1 MDHKD
6 YGKKPYMFNIEDAT
20 AENNNFR
27 TTIWTGKKLQ
37 LTVMSIAPNDEAG
50 LEIHERSDQ
59 FIRIEEGQGV
69 CKMGAS
75 KDNLDF
81 ERAITKD
88 DAILVPVNT
97 WHNIINTGAKPLKL
111 YTIYSGPE
119 HEEGAVHRSREEAPS
134 QSNED

>member
-50 LEIHERSDQ
+50 LEIHERNDQ

-97 WHNIINTGAKPLKL
+97 WHNIINTGGKPLEL

-119 HEEGAVHRSREEAPS
+119 HEEGAVHRSREEAPN
-134 QSNED
+134 QSND